1 MSRIAL
7 MLPIVVRNIKSGVID
22 NKQVVAV
29 QVILVRATL
38 GVQIHVE
45 EGNVK
50 YEMDTK
56 FVIVIVNNSIAL
68 MLPIVVRNI
77 KSGVIDN
84 KQVVAVQVILV
95 RATLGVQI
103 HVEEGNVK
111 YEMDTKFVIVI
122 VNNSIA
128 LMLPIVVRNIKSG
141 VIDNKQ
147 VVEVLVILVRAT
159 LGVQIHVE
167 EGNVKY
173 EMDTKFVIVIVN
185 NSVKMENKLYYPS

>member
-7 MLPIVVRNIKSGVID
+7 MLPIVVRNIKNGVID
-22 NKQVVAV
+22 NKQVVEV
-29 QVILVRATL
+29 LVILVRATL

-45 EGNVK
+45 EGNAK
-50 YEMDTK
+50 YEMDNK
-56 FVIVIVNNSIAL
+56 FVIVIVNHSIAL

-77 KSGVIDN
+77 KN
-84 KQVVAVQVILV
+84 
-95 RATLGVQI
+95 
-103 HVEEGNVK
+103 
-111 YEMDTKFVIVI
+111 
-122 VNNSIA
+122 
-128 LMLPIVVRNIKSG
+128 G

-173 EMDTKFVIVIVN
+173 EMDNKFVIVIVN
-185 NSVKMENKLYYPS
+185 HSVKMENKLYHPS

>member
-1 MSRIAL
+1 MQIAL
-7 MLPIVVRNIKSGVID
+7 MLPIVVRNIKSGVIN

-29 QVILVRATL
+29 QAILVRATL

-56 FVIVIVNNSIAL
+56 FVNVIVNNSIAL

-95 RATLGVQI
+95 R
-103 HVEEGNVK
+103 
-111 YEMDTKFVIVI
+111 
-122 VNNSIA
+122 S
-128 LMLPIVVRNIKSG
+128 
-141 VIDNKQ
+141 
-147 VVEVLVILVRAT
+147 T

-185 NSVKMENKLYYPS
+185 NSVKMENNLYYPS

>member
-1 MSRIAL
+1 MQIAL

-122 VNNSIA
+122 VNNS
-128 LMLPIVVRNIKSG
+128 
-141 VIDNKQ
+141 
-147 VVEVLVILVRAT
+147 
-159 LGVQIHVE
+159 
-167 EGNVKY
+167 
-173 EMDTKFVIVIVN
+173 
-185 NSVKMENKLYYPS
+185 VKMENKLYYTS

>member
-1 MSRIAL
+1 MQIAL

-22 NKQVVAV
+22 NKQVAEV
-29 QVILVRATL
+29 L
-38 GVQIHVE
+38 
-45 EGNVK
+45 
-50 YEMDTK
+50 
-56 FVIVIVNNSIAL
+56 
-68 MLPIVVRNI
+68 
-77 KSGVIDN
+77 
-84 KQVVAVQVILV
+84 VILV